1 MWNYISK
8 MLKYETNQVDVDGYI
23 TISPIQYHQWEA
35 QISVSGATGYKIL
48 LIKETSQ
55 RTAEQVALEK
65 YEELYFKLKKHN
77 KNKRLKALLVPIF
90 AVFVWGGV
98 IYNWV
103 DTDFYSMSLEYIARQ
118 YIFRDLA
125 FLTIFTIAGVR
136 VVYSE
141 LLSPLKYLP
150 DKIEMRY
157 VLLIGSLVPILV
169 YFGFV
174 NGFFN
179 AFSNAIYGPSDDEIQ
194 SSAKTNQTRLI
205 THGNRDFYPD
215 LSPDGTKIAFSS
227 DRDGNFEIYT
237 MNADGTNQTNVS
249 NSASDDMRPSWSPDG
264 TKIVFTSEKDGN
276 AEIYV
281 MNADGTN
288 QTNVSNNA
296 LEDGL
301 PSWSPDGTKIVFS
314 SYRDGNWEIYTM
326 NADGTNQTNISNSD
340 HVKPMHSIDLS
351 PDWSPDGTK
360 IAFSSWRDGHSEI
373 YIMNTDGTNQ
383 TNITN
388 TQHPEE
394 EPSWSPDGT
403 KIAYVVPG
411 LPNINYMRDIWI
423 MDIDGSNQKNIT
435 NTNNFDESDPSW
447 SPDGTKIV
455 INTHESEDR
464 AESGW
469 VKMKIGIMELK

>member
-1 MWNYISK
+1 MNAYMFLIDVAIWNYISK

-77 KNKRLKALLVPIF
+77 KNKRLKALLLPIF

-118 YIFRDLA
+118 HIFRDLA

-227 DRDGNFEIYT
+227 DRDYNG
-237 MNADGTNQTNVS
+237 
-249 NSASDDMRPSWSPDG
+249 
-264 TKIVFTSEKDGN
+264 
-276 AEIYV
+276 
-281 MNADGTN
+281 
-288 QTNVSNNA
+288 
-296 LEDGL
+296 
-301 PSWSPDGTKIVFS
+301 
-314 SYRDGNWEIYTM
+314 
-326 NADGTNQTNISNSD
+326 
-340 HVKPMHSIDLS
+340 
-351 PDWSPDGTK
+351 
-360 IAFSSWRDGHSEI
+360 EI
-373 YIMNTDGTNQ
+373 YIM
-383 TNITN
+383 
-388 TQHPEE
+388 E
-394 EPSWSPDGT
+394 
-403 KIAYVVPG
+403 
-411 LPNINYMRDIWI
+411 
-423 MDIDGSNQKNIT
+423 IDGSNQQNIT
-435 NTNNFDESDPSW
+435 NTSNFDESDPSW
-447 SPDGTKIV
+447 SPDGTKIALTS
-455 INTHESEDR
+455 IGEE
-464 AESGW
+464 
-469 VKMKIGIMELK
+469 MKIQIIELK